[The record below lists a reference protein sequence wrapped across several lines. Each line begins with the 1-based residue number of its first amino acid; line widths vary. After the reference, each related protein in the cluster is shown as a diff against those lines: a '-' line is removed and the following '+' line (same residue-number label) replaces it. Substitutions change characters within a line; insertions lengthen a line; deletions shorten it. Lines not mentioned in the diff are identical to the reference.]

1 MKLPSIFKT
10 ASHQRFSIK
19 PRYYDPIKEEIE
31 ERTSRIKRELEEE
44 GLIQSEEDSNSS
56 SFPRRSAMKASFSS
70 YRGMKTRDTS
80 VFNSIGIIRTLL
92 FLGMVAAA
100 FGYIYIGPSIFTYLS
115 YVAIG
120 GGGAY
125 FLVKFLNK
133 RKNA

>member
-31 ERTSRIKRELEEE
+31 ERTSRIKKELEQE
-44 GLIQSEEDSNSS
+44 GLIEPEEAGGSE
-56 SFPRRSAMKASFSS
+56 FPRRSAMKGSFST

-80 VFNSIGIIRTLL
+80 VFNSTGIIRTLL

-100 FGYIYIGPSIFTYLS
+100 FGYIYIGPQVFTYMGFT
-115 YVAIG
+115 AG
-120 GGGAY
+120 GIAGFY
-125 FLVKFLNK
+125 YLLRFLKS

>member
-10 ASHQRFSIK
+10 VSHQRFAIK

-31 ERTSRIKRELEEE
+31 ARTAHIKMELERE
-44 GLIQSEEDSNSS
+44 GEIEQSSDSQSHRRPMMKG
-56 SFPRRSAMKASFSS
+56 SFATFRSNKPRENA
-70 YRGMKTRDTS
+70 
-80 VFNSIGIIRTLL
+80 VFNSSTLLRTLL
-92 FLGMVAAA
+92 FLGMVLSA

-120 GGGAY
+120 GGGFY
-125 FLVKFLNK
+125 FLLKFLKK